1 MTVLARET
9 QTPWAATFPRDATVV
24 LAMILGFS
32 ILRLASAALVGLGVD
47 EAYTLAIAR
56 RLQLSS
62 FDHPPLHLWLVHLC
76 AGLSGYGR
84 LARIPFIAVFAGSS
98 WLLFEL
104 TRRLFG
110 SKAGV
115 WAVLALNL
123 SAFFS
128 VVASS
133 WVLPDGPLMFCL
145 LAAACGLAP
154 LVVEGRGL
162 APSPREAWHAWIGA
176 GLWLGLAGLCKY
188 QAVIF
193 AFGGLLFLASTPVGR
208 AWLRRPQPYVAAGLA
223 LAVFS
228 PVLIWNAQHH
238 WVSFAFQGARAAPA
252 HGLLPA
258 AVLSA
263 LLGQAALLLPWIFVP
278 LTVAGWRGLRSGP
291 ADAPRWL
298 CVTLGAP
305 LVVLFL
311 VTPVWGQT
319 GLPHWAMPGWLMLMP
334 LLGDSLARSAR
345 ESAWPRLWASVSLTL
360 LLLLW
365 ALLVSDAATG
375 WVGQAWPRLLAKGDP
390 TLEAVE
396 WTGLA
401 EDPANQSWL
410 ARPGVFVVSMKWN
423 EAGRLRPLFGDKT
436 QIRVF
441 SDDPRGFAFDDPP
454 ASRVGH
460 DALIVVKP
468 EDLGAGLDRIRLCFE
483 KVEPLRIS
491 ALGRAGHS
499 ELQLHLF
506 AASRLRPDCS
516 ALGGLDDSAHTQWR
530 RLKGLTAPRTTGPLT
545 KPAAAQ
551 STPAT

>member
-9 QTPWAATFPRDATVV
+9 PAPRAIMLSPDATLVV
-24 LAMILGFS
+24 AMILGFS
-32 ILRLASAALVGLGVD
+32 ILRLSSAVLVGLGVD

-56 RLQLSS
+56 RLQLSY

-76 AGLSGYGR
+76 AGLTGYGR

-104 TRRLFG
+104 THRLFG
-110 SKAGV
+110 PKAGV

-123 SAFFS
+123 SGFFS

-133 WVLPDGPLMFCL
+133 WVLPDGPLIFCL
-145 LAAACGLAP
+145 LAAACALAP
-154 LVVEGRGL
+154 VVVEGRGPAL
-162 APSPREAWHAWIGA
+162 SPREAWSAWIGV

-188 QAVIF
+188 QALIF
-193 AFGGLLFLASTPVGR
+193 AFGGFLFLASTPVGR
-208 AWLRRPQPYVAAGLA
+208 AWLRRPNPYLAASLA

-252 HGLLPA
+252 HGLRPA

-263 LLGQAALLLPWIFVP
+263 LLGQAVLLLPWIFVP
-278 LTVAGWRGLRSGP
+278 LAVASWRGLRAGR
-291 ADAPRWL
+291 ADSPRWF
-298 CVTLGAP
+298 CVSLGAP

-311 VTPVWGQT
+311 VTPVWGQI
-319 GLPHWAMPGWLMLMP
+319 GLPHWAMPGWLMLLP
-334 LLGDSLARSAR
+334 LLGDGLARSDR
-345 ESAWPRLWASVSLTL
+345 EAAWPKVWAGVSLTL
-360 LLLLW
+360 LILLW

-375 WVGQAWPRLLAKGDP
+375 WVGQAWPKLFAKGDP

-401 EDPANQSWL
+401 ENPASQAWL

-423 EAGRLRPLFGDKT
+423 EAGRLRPLFRDTT

-441 SDDPRGFAFDDPP
+441 SDDPRGFAFDDQP
-454 ASRVGH
+454 ASRVGQ
-460 DALIVVKP
+460 DALVVVKP
-468 EDLGAGLDRIRLCFE
+468 EDLGAGLDRIRLCFDM
-483 KVEPLRIS
+483 VEPLGTS
-491 ALGRAGHS
+491 TLGRSGHS

-506 AASRLRPDCS
+506 AASHLRPDCS
-516 ALGGLDDSAHTQWR
+516 ALGGLDDTARTQWQ
-530 RLKGLTAPRTTGPLT
+530 RLKALTATKMTGSLA
-545 KPAAAQ
+545 KPAAGQ

>member
-9 QTPWAATFPRDATVV
+9 QTRRVATLPRDATIVV
-24 LAMILGFS
+24 AIVLGFS

-56 RLQLSS
+56 RLQLSY

-76 AGLSGYGR
+76 AGLTGYGR

-98 WLLFEL
+98 WLLFDL

-110 SKAGV
+110 AKAGV

-133 WVLPDGPLMFCL
+133 WVLPDGPLIFCL
-145 LAAACGLAP
+145 LAAACRLAP
-154 LVVEGRGL
+154 IVVEDRS
-162 APSPREAWHAWIGA
+162 PTVSPREAWSDWIGA
-176 GLWLGLAGLCKY
+176 GFWLGLAGLCKY
-188 QAVIF
+188 QALIF
-193 AFGGLLFLASTPVGR
+193 AFGGFLFLASTPVGR
-208 AWLRRPQPYVAAGLA
+208 AWLRRPNPYVAAGLA

-252 HGLLPA
+252 HGLRPA

-278 LTVAGWRGLRSGP
+278 LAVAGWRGLRSGP
-291 ADAPRWL
+291 PDLPRWF
-298 CVTLGAP
+298 CVSLGVP

-311 VTPVWGQT
+311 LAPVWGQT

-345 ESAWPRLWASVSLTL
+345 EAAWPKVWAGASLTL
-360 LLLLW
+360 LILLW
-365 ALLVSDAATG
+365 ALLVSDAASG
-375 WVGQAWPRLLAKGDP
+375 WVGQAWPRLFAKGDP

-401 EDPANQSWL
+401 EDPASRSWL

-423 EAGRLRPLFGDKT
+423 EAGRLRPLFRDKT

-441 SDDPRGFAFDDPP
+441 SDDPRGFAFDDQP
-454 ASRVGH
+454 ASRVGR
-460 DALIVVKP
+460 DALVVVKP
-468 EDLGAGLDRIRLCFE
+468 EDLGAGLDRIRLCFDT
-483 KVEPLRIS
+483 VESLGTS
-491 ALGRAGHS
+491 TLGRAGHS

-516 ALGGLDDSAHTQWR
+516 ALGGLDDIAQTQWR
-530 RLKGLTAPRTTGPLT
+530 RLKALTATKMTDPLA

-551 STPAT
+551 STPKT